1 MDHVMMVAIRPIPA
15 ALVVF
20 GLIVSISGCAPRAG
34 QQGQEGTRPLTT
46 DSTTIILSKFYNS
59 HNYRHWL
66 NRLSESA
73 EVPPLRF
80 VQAYG
85 LNDQAL
91 SDALSEADAVVL
103 TGGEDIHPAR
113 YGQPADTERCGR
125 IDTERDRVELALLD
139 HVILHG
145 LPCLGVCRGLQV
157 MNVHGGGTLHPHLPD
172 AGWDGHRGGRPGA
185 TSDTLHPV
193 AVSRPWSS
201 GGERFE
207 DDSITAIGYVSHHHQ
222 GIDRLAASYHPWAT
236 AVGGLIEGIR
246 YRDTA
251 HAPFIVGVQWHP
263 ERSEPGHALSDGLGI
278 ALLRAVAAGN

>member
-1 MDHVMMVAIRPIPA
+1 MDHVMTAAIRCISA
-15 ALVVF
+15 ALVVS
-20 GLIVSISGCAPRAG
+20 GLIVAVSGCASPAG
-34 QQGQEGTRPLTT
+34 HQGRDGARPMMT
-46 DSTTIILSKFYNS
+46 DSTTIILSKFYSS

-66 NRLSESA
+66 DRLSQVA

-85 LNDQAL
+85 LDEEAL
-91 SDALSEADAVVL
+91 IDALAGADAVVL

-125 IDTERDRVELALLD
+125 IDIERDRVELALLD
-139 HVILHG
+139 HVIQHG

-172 AGWDGHRGGRPGA
+172 AGWDGHSGGAPGA
-185 TSDTLHPV
+185 TSDTLHPI
-193 AVSRPWSS
+193 AVSSPWSS

-207 DDSITAIGYVSHHHQ
+207 DDSPSAIGYVSHHHQ
-222 GIDRLAASYHPWAT
+222 GIDRLAASYQPWAT
-236 AVGGLIEGIR
+236 AGDGLIEGIR
-246 YRDTA
+246 YGDTA

-263 ERSEPGHALSDGLGI
+263 ERSEPGHVLSDGLGI
-278 ALLRAVAAGN
+278 ALLRAAAN